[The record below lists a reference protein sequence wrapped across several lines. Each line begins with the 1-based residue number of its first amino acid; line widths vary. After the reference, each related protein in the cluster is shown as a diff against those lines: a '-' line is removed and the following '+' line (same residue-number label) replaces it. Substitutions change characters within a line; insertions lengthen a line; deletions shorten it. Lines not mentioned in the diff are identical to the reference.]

1 MGLISRGYHLVLL
14 TSHFPFVGAVF
25 TPEFVPTQQQT
36 VSKGCLPRPCLAKRC
51 WGPAVNAN
59 IPWSGPGTAHL
70 GCRGVLDNAPGA
82 LGWFLL
88 PQLKVSQE

>member
-1 MGLISRGYHLVLL
+1 MGLISRGYHLVPL

-36 VSKGCLPRPCLAKRC
+36 VSKGHLPRPCLAKRC

-59 IPWSGPGTAHL
+59 LPWSGAGTAHV
-70 GCRGVLDNAPGA
+70 GCRGGLDNATGA
-82 LGWFLL
+82 LG
-88 PQLKVSQE
+88 